1 MRIRPNDREKEV
13 EKTVK
18 RISSDELTFGDR
30 KFSFDSVFDS
40 DSKQVRHLSLSLY
53 EETLRFLFLSYNPKN
68 VSLLSQKLLIFR
80 IEGI

>member
-13 EKTVK
+13 DMTVK

-40 DSKQVRHLSLSLY
+40 DSKQVQFVFHH
-53 EETLRFLFLSYNPKN
+53 
-68 VSLLSQKLLIFR
+68 
-80 IEGI
+80 